1 VRDHDFIAHEDLR
14 IRNMSKALA
23 PKPDPAT
30 PGSFL
35 PNGAA
40 AKPERTARSLMPD
53 GECS

>member
-1 VRDHDFIAHEDLR
+1 
-14 IRNMSKALA
+14 MSKAPA

-35 PNGAA
+35 SDGAA

-53 GECS
+53 GECF